1 MDFFDGEIDIDNDD
15 ELLRLRLGGLF
26 GDETAYIFFSST
38 NAALFLFISSRIV
51 LIGTGRKW

>member
-38 NAALFLFISSRIV
+38 NA
-51 LIGTGRKW
+51 